1 VQSER
6 TRVLTALEV
15 TKEEIARFASE
26 GVTEMEL
33 ADAKT
38 YLTGSFPLS
47 LDSNSKIAGALNGF
61 QRAGLGPEYVI
72 ERNGLIEAVTLERV
86 NEVAARYFTPDE
98 LVIVIAGTP
107 APADETAAVD
117 QSAAAP

>member
-1 VQSER
+1 M
-6 TRVLTALEV
+6 
-15 TKEEIARFASE
+15 ARFASE

-61 QRAGLGPEYVI
+61 QRAGLGPEYVT
-72 ERNGLIEAVTLERV
+72 ERNGLIEAVTMERV
-86 NEVAARYFTPDE
+86 NEVAARYYTPDE

-107 APADETAAVD
+107 APAEEVAAAEEA
-117 QSAAAP
+117 AAAP

>member
-1 VQSER
+1 MAKF
-6 TRVLTALEV
+6 ALD
-15 TKEEIARFASE
+15 

-61 QRAGLGPEYVI
+61 QTAGLGPEYVI

-86 NEVAARYFTPDE
+86 NEVAARYYGPDQ
-98 LVIVIAGTP
+98 LVVVIAGTP
-107 APADETAAVD
+107 ASAEETAAAEVAP
-117 QSAAAP
+117 AAQ